1 MWNVTLS
8 ESGTWFCPWYH
19 FHTKNQCCI
28 RHYCLHVYLLIWLY
42 DFFKMYLAEV
52 CQILPFFWLSYIMLL
67 SIGSFLKQ
75 IIYKALCLGNCVLI
89 SLFRHNSF
97 HNCHCTLNFL
107 YLLWTANC
115 QLPANASNFIQ
126 FVLAKGHHA
135 ENFL

>member
-1 MWNVTLS
+1 MWNATSS
-8 ESGTWFCPWYH
+8 ESGTWFYPWYH
-19 FHTKNQCCI
+19 AHKKKQHCI
-28 RHYCLHVYLLIWLY
+28 RHFCIHVYLFIWIY
-42 DFFKMYLAEV
+42 DFFTKYAALFKHR
-52 CQILPFFWLSYIMLL
+52 FFHFYDWVL
-67 SIGSFLKQ
+67 SISSLFKQ

-97 HNCHCTLNFL
+97 HNCHCTLSFL

-115 QLPANASNFIQ
+115 QLPANASNFIR